1 MKGVLAMYA
10 RHMYRPES
18 FQNVVVNNKVIGFQF
33 DCRIQYYRGVTLS
46 IIRNI
51 EVNVDGEDFK
61 REDIRFTLEGDIFTL
76 DEMETVITY
85 RWKFGQFATV
95 TVLKEGGL
103 PSGNHHIKS
112 TQTIAPSYMP
122 VILVNSG
129 ECDFELDL
137 VCKNGGNNG
146 L

>member
-1 MKGVLAMYA
+1 MYA
-10 RHMYRPES
+10 RNMYNPES
-18 FQNVVVNNKVIGFQF
+18 FKNVVINNNVIGFQF

-46 IIRNI
+46 IIRDI
-51 EVNVDGEDFK
+51 EVVVDGEAFK
-61 REDIRFTLEGDIFTL
+61 REDIRFTLEGDTFTL

-95 TVLKEGGL
+95 TVLKDGGL
-103 PSGNHHIKS
+103 SKGQHHIKS

-129 ECDFELDL
+129 ELDFEL
-137 VCKNGGNNG
+137 
-146 L
+146 